1 MLIGGEHVSGLV
13 NPATQ
18 KKGQSCVISE
28 DAISATSE
36 DKSCTTSQEDKMSAT
51 LEDARCVT
59 PQRKRAWTQATIV
72 SSMVVSRAEGG
83 NEENEGGD
91 EGEIFKR
98 GEFGRNKKRIKRG
111 RKTEV
116 MTEQDKLLYGCASN
130 QFSLSRTKAVGQ
142 KR

>member
-1 MLIGGEHVSGLV
+1 M

-72 SSMVVSRAEGG
+72 SSMVGSGAAGG
-83 NEENEGGD
+83 NEENEGGE

-98 GEFGRNKKRIKRG
+98 GEFGQNKRIKRG
-111 RKTEV
+111 RRNTEV
-116 MTEQDKLLYGCASN
+116 TEQDKLLYG
-130 QFSLSRTKAVGQ
+130 
-142 KR
+142 

>member
-1 MLIGGEHVSGLV
+1 MQEQNRAASRRNQLLGMASQSTGPTGEEPVSGLV

-36 DKSCTTSQEDKMSAT
+36 DKSCTTSQEHKMSTT

-72 SSMVVSRAEGG
+72 SSMVGSGAAGG
-83 NEENEGGD
+83 
-91 EGEIFKR
+91 
-98 GEFGRNKKRIKRG
+98 
-111 RKTEV
+111 
-116 MTEQDKLLYGCASN
+116 
-130 QFSLSRTKAVGQ
+130 
-142 KR
+142 